1 MIKRRLVSEYA
12 DLLADAWYVISAL
25 PLFLNHILNLVGL
38 WFLHR
43 LYRVAI
49 LQRILTPKFGTNPLS
64 NLGRIMFTS
73 NNFHSVFGG
82 ALAGVVFLLVY
93 YNVSIQRFDGAY
105 YVSIGSGTTQAYAQD
120 NSEVVVVVE
129 ADPTLDLLMPSS
141 SLQSSVGTETKTEG
155 FVEGRVRAG
164 YIAPQTDSITY
175 TVTTGIFNGQF
186 VSPLRN
192 PPRQLLTTTYRSGHP
207 GVDLSTEMGT
217 PLYAVADGVVVSTGS
232 GIWAYG
238 KIVTIDHGDGW
249 KSMYAHM
256 SRIDVKPGDYVTQN
270 SVIGA
275 VGSTG
280 NSTGPHVHL
289 EIHKDG
295 RPQNPVGTVT
305 GI

>member
-1 MIKRRLVSEYA
+1 MPA
-12 DLLADAWYVISAL
+12 LLF
-25 PLFLNHILNLVGL
+25 FLNHIMNLAGS

-64 NLGRIMFTS
+64 SLGRVMFTS

-82 ALAGVVFLLVY
+82 VLAGVVFLLVY

-105 YVSIGSGTTQAYAQD
+105 YVSIGSGATQAYAQD
-120 NSEVVVVVE
+120 NSELVVVIE
-129 ADPTLDLLMPSS
+129 TDPTLGLLMPDSS
-141 SLQSSVGTETKTEG
+141 TQNALGLETKTEG

-164 YIAPQTDSITY
+164 YVVPQNESITY
-175 TVTTGIFNGQF
+175 NVPTGVFNGQF
-186 VSPLRN
+186 LSPLRN
-192 PPRQLLTTTYRSGHP
+192 PPRQLLTTTFRSGHP
-207 GVDLSTEMGT
+207 GVDLSTELGT
-217 PLYAVADGVVVSTGS
+217 PLYAVADGVVTSTGS
-232 GIWAYG
+232 RIWAYG

-270 SVIGA
+270 TVIGA

-295 RPQNPVGTVT
+295 RPQNPIGNVI